1 MKCLIVDYMYD
12 NIEELMTEAGLEPDY
27 RPTISREEMIDII
40 HDYEGL
46 IIRSKTRVDE
56 ALVEQAKKLRFVG
69 RAGAGIDNL
78 DEEALNR
85 HNVKILNA
93 PEGNR
98 NALGE
103 HCVGLLLGL
112 LNNIVKSDREVRQG
126 IWDREGNRGYELS
139 GKTVG
144 LVGYG
149 YMGTAFA
156 EKLKGFNCEVL
167 VFDKYKADCTD
178 GYVRQTS
185 MEEIYERAD
194 VFSLHVPLTKETRGM
209 VDFNYLNKFRKKI
222 FFINTSRGE
231 IVSLSGVC
239 QAIDSG
245 KVIGA
250 GLDVLENEK
259 INNLTSQ
266 EQKVFE
272 YLVNSNKTIL
282 TPHVAGWS
290 YESYEKIN
298 NVLIDKIK
306 KEINGIQ

>member
-12 NIEELMTEAGLEPDY
+12 NIEELLLAAGLEPDY
-27 RPTISREEMIDII
+27 QPTIARDGIMNII
-40 HDYEGL
+40 HNYEGL

-56 ALVEQAKKLRFVG
+56 ALVTQAKQLKFVG

-85 HNVKILNA
+85 RNIKILNA

-103 HCVGLLLGL
+103 HCMGLLLGL
-112 LNNIVKSDREVRQG
+112 LNNIVKSDREVRSG
-126 IWDREGNRGYELS
+126 VWDREGNRGYELS
-139 GKTVG
+139 GKTIA

-156 EKLKGFNCEVL
+156 EKLRGFGCEVL
-167 VFDKYKADCTD
+167 VFDKYKTDCTD
-178 GYVRQTS
+178 DFVRQTS
-185 MEEIYERAD
+185 MGEIYERAD
-194 VFSLHVPLTKETRGM
+194 IFSLHIPLTKETRGL
-209 VDFNYLNKFRKKI
+209 VDFNYINKFRKKI
-222 FFINTSRGE
+222 FLINTARGE
-231 IVSLSGVC
+231 IVSLAGLC
-239 QAIDSG
+239 QAIESG

-259 INNLTSQ
+259 ISNLTSS
-266 EQKVFE
+266 EQKMFE

-306 KEINGIQ
+306 REINGIQ